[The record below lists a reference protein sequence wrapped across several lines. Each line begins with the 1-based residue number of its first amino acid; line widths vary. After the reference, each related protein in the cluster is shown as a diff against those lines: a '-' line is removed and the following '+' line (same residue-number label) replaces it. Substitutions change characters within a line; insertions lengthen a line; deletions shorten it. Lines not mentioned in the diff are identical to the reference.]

1 MVLRKFSSWL
11 KGGPKIKEVVYKLDV
26 FTRRLE
32 YQKKQLE
39 REARKNR
46 EDAKKYRLRGN
57 AEGAKMYAEHY
68 IRYNKWA
75 LATDSYRLK
84 IQGMVIRLRQSESVA
99 DVAST
104 ISGVREALKGL
115 EEAVK
120 LPEDIAKNAE
130 EIDSIMQEFD
140 VRQDVLEAGMEKM
153 TVSTEVTSQEVAA
166 TISEIDQEISVETG
180 VKLPS
185 APSGKVEELEKDIK
199 KLKEEL

>member
-1 MVLRKFSSWL
+1 MALKKFASWL
-11 KGGPKIKEVVYKLDV
+11 KGGPKLKEVIYKLDV

-46 EDAKKYRLRGN
+46 EEAKKYRLRGN
-57 AEGAKMYAEHY
+57 AEAAKMYAEHY

-75 LATDSYRLK
+75 LATDAYRLR
-84 IQGMVIRLRQSESVA
+84 IQGMVVRLRQSESVS

-104 ISGVREALKGL
+104 LSGIRAALDGLKG
-115 EEAVK
+115 AIN
-120 LPEDIAKNAE
+120 LPDIAKMVE
-130 EIDSIMQEFD
+130 EIDGSMQEFD
-140 VRQDVLEAGMEKM
+140 VAQDVAEAGMERM
-153 TVSTEVTSQEVAA
+153 TVSTEVTSQEVAS

-180 VKLPS
+180 VKLPT
-185 APSGKVEELEKDIK
+185 APSGKIEELEKDIK